1 MSDEAKKIPA
11 RGSMLD
17 QSSSSGT
24 TAPDEFCPAC
34 QSSDLAKIKG
44 CIRCLRCGFKQ
55 DCNGW

>member
-11 RGSMLD
+11 GGSMRD
-17 QSSSSGT
+17 ESCSSRT
-24 TAPDEFCPAC
+24 TAPDELCPAC
-34 QSSDLAKIKG
+34 QSPDLAKIKG